1 MLSRTHHTSRIC
13 RHFSGDIKRGDVIME
28 DGKSL
33 RNYITE
39 YQLKNRINS
48 DCSIALGLTEAPKE
62 ANINEYDYLD
72 ALKTID

>member
-1 MLSRTHHTSRIC
+1 
-13 RHFSGDIKRGDVIME
+13 ME

>member
-1 MLSRTHHTSRIC
+1 M
-13 RHFSGDIKRGDVIME
+13 K

-48 DCSIALGLTEAPKE
+48 NCTIAHGLTEALTE
-62 ANINEYDYLD
+62 TNINEYDYLD